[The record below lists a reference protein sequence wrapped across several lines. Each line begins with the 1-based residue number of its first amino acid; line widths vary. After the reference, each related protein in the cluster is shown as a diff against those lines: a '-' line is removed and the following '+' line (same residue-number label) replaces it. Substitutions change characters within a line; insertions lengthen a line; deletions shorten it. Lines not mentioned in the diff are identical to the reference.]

1 MSKVSKLHVAVLGAT
16 GIVGQRF
23 LSLLYKHP
31 WFEITVIT
39 ASRSKAGKKY
49 SEAVEW
55 VISNDVPEE
64 LKDMRLQELS
74 IEKIVAEKPD
84 VVFVALPSSVA
95 VDIEPVLA
103 KKGLVI
109 VSNASC
115 FRREK
120 DIPVIIPEINSEHLD
135 IIDYQRQKRGWEG
148 FIVKVPNCTSAIL
161 SLSLK
166 PILDAYGISEVY
178 AVSMQ
183 GLSGAGLHGVSSL
196 EIIDNILPY
205 IPGEEEKLEY
215 EPKKILGKTGNGV
228 IIERN
233 DIRIYARCTRVP
245 VLEGHSI
252 SVLVKTHNEPKSID
266 EIINIYEGF
275 NGLSGLPTA
284 SEKPVIVHRSSNRPQ
299 PRLDRMN
306 GNGMSVSVGR
316 ISIYKGENKIKYFV
330 VGSNTIRGA
339 AGNAILI
346 AELLKQRKMI

>member
-1 MSKVSKLHVAVLGAT
+1 MAVLGAT

-31 WFEITVIT
+31 WFEITLIT
-39 ASRSKAGKKY
+39 ASRSNAGKKY
-49 SEAVEW
+49 SEAVKW

-64 LKDMRLQELS
+64 LKDMRLQEPS

-84 VVFVALPSSVA
+84 VVFVALPSNVA
-95 VDIEPVLA
+95 TNIEPILA

-120 DIPVIIPEINSEHLD
+120 DIPIIIPEINPEHLD
-135 IIDYQRQKRGWEG
+135 IIDRQRQNRGWEG

-166 PILDAYGISEVY
+166 PIHDTYGISEIY

-183 GLSGAGLHGVSSL
+183 GLSGAGLRGVFSL

-215 EPKKILGKTGNGV
+215 EPRKIFGKIENGKLV
-228 IIERN
+228 ERS
-233 DIRIYARCTRVP
+233 DIGIYARCTRVP

-252 SVLVKTHNEPKSID
+252 SVLVKTRIEPQNVD
-266 EIINIYEGF
+266 EIISIYEKF
-275 NGLSGLPTA
+275 KGLRGLPSA
-284 SEKPVIVHRSSNRPQ
+284 PEKPVVVYRNNYRPQ

-306 GNGMSVSVGR
+306 GNGMSVSIGR
-316 ISIYKGENKIKYFV
+316 ISIYLGEKKIKYFV

-339 AGNAILI
+339 AGNAVLI
-346 AELLKQRKMI
+346 AELLRQRKMI

>member
-1 MSKVSKLHVAVLGAT
+1 MSKVPKLRVAVLGAT

-31 WFEITVIT
+31 WFEVALIV
-39 ASRSKAGKKY
+39 ASRSKAGMKY
-49 SEAVEW
+49 GEAVEW
-55 VISNDVPEE
+55 IISNNVPEE
-64 LKDMRLQELS
+64 LKDMKLEELNVER
-74 IEKIVAEKPD
+74 IIAEKPD
-84 VVFVALPSSVA
+84 VVFIALPSNVA
-95 VDIEPVLA
+95 INIEPVLA

-135 IIDYQRQKRGWEG
+135 IIDYQRQNRGWDG
-148 FIVKVPNCTSAIL
+148 FIVKVPNCTSTIL

-166 PILDAYGISEVY
+166 PIHDTYGISEVY

-183 GLSGAGLHGVSSL
+183 GLSGAGLRGVSSL

-205 IPGEEEKLEY
+205 IPSEEEKLEY
-215 EPKKILGKTGNGV
+215 EPRKILGKIENGGL
-228 IIERN
+228 IERR

-252 SVLVKTHNEPKSID
+252 SVLVKTRDEPQSIE
-266 EIINIYEGF
+266 EIISIYENF
-275 NGLSGLPTA
+275 KGLQGLPSA
-284 SEKPVIVHRSSNRPQ
+284 PEKPVIVHRNNYRPQ

-306 GNGMSVSVGR
+306 GNGMSVTVGR
-316 ISIYKGENKIKYFV
+316 INIYLGEKKIKYFV

-339 AGNAILI
+339 AGNAVLI
-346 AELLKQRKMI
+346 AELLRQRKMI

>member
-1 MSKVSKLHVAVLGAT
+1 MSKVSKLRVAVLGAT

-31 WFEITVIT
+31 WFEITLIT

-64 LKDMRLQELS
+64 LKEMRLQELS

-95 VDIEPVLA
+95 VDIEPMLA

-120 DIPVIIPEINSEHLD
+120 DIPVIIPEINSKHLD

-166 PILDAYGISEVY
+166 PILDIYGISEVY

-183 GLSGAGLHGVSSL
+183 GLSGAGLHGVAGL

-215 EPKKILGKTGNGV
+215 EPRKILGKTRNCE

-252 SVLVKTHNEPKSID
+252 SVLVKTYNEPKNID
-266 EIINIYEGF
+266 GIIDIYEGF
-275 NGLSGLPTA
+275 KGLRRLPTA
-284 SEKPVIVHRSSNRPQ
+284 PEKPVIVHRSNNRPQ

-316 ISIYKGENKIKYFV
+316 ISIYKGEKKIKYFV
-330 VGSNTIRGA
+330 VGSSTIRGA
-339 AGNAILI
+339 AGNAVLI